1 MGAIHMNNSEIF
13 LTPLPSFDF
22 LADEV
27 DAVGATGGHR
37 RLTGRGLVISATAVL
52 SVTGLLGTI
61 MLPTPIASVS
71 TAVAAELP
79 AQGLVGAPA
88 AFATDSLD
96 TLRVFE
102 VPAAPVTTQLGSSEP
117 GLVDPAG
124 LTDAKLRYPFDQ
136 TMPLTDGFGY
146 RTAPVEQFHD
156 AQDIAAANGT
166 PIRVIGDG
174 VIVEASWANDG
185 CGFSLKVQH
194 LVDGQDLTSRYCHM
208 EAGSHSYEVGD
219 RVRIG
224 DEAGRV
230 GNTGMS
236 FGAHLHLALRL
247 NGEPIDP
254 LPFIESSSR

>member
-1 MGAIHMNNSEIF
+1 MPGA
-13 LTPLPSFDF
+13 
-22 LADEV
+22 A
-27 DAVGATGGHR
+27 
-37 RLTGRGLVISATAVL
+37 
-52 SVTGLLGTI
+52 
-61 MLPTPIASVS
+61 
-71 TAVAAELP
+71 AAELP
-79 AQGLVGAPA
+79 AQQLVSGPA
-88 AFATDSLD
+88 AFEAAALD
-96 TLRVFE
+96 AIGAVE
-102 VPAAPVTTQLGSSEP
+102 VQAAPVAPQRVNAEQ
-117 GLVDPAG
+117 GLVDPSQ
-124 LTDAKLRYPFDQ
+124 LTDTKLRYPFDQ

-146 RTAPVEQFHD
+146 RTAPVAQFHD

-166 PIRVIGDG
+166 PIRIIGDG
-174 VIVEASWANDG
+174 VVVEAGWASDG

-208 EAGSHSYEVGD
+208 EGESHAYQVGD

-254 LPFIESSSR
+254 LPFIEANAQ